1 MLFIF
6 RFPHDMNLKFCLA
19 DTYEKHSNHQYL
31 LSLFLVFSVL
41 LSPGIE
47 SISCSLVYEAELL
60 HLMVSSLN
68 VNCL

>member
-6 RFPHDMNLKFCLA
+6 CFPHDMNLKFCLA

-47 SISCSLVYEAELL
+47 SISCSLVYEA
-60 HLMVSSLN
+60 
-68 VNCL
+68 